1 MFTMRRNRIYMAD
14 RLRYLTCSVC
24 EMYRTTEF
32 VGFGEHELLFSFL
45 SFAPIIQDIGLNWMG
60 RPSLSLP
67 CSDHL
72 QSAWGILPLT
82 LIWSPRVGNR
92 IDWQE
97 KGKEILVISRL
108 ILDGR
113 TEKENYLPSREGM
126 NDRSNCICIINGAQ
140 DDIYLHHPE
149 STRWDSLSA
158 ASLQKW
164 AKNDSNSSA
173 PFRAGKCLC

>member
-1 MFTMRRNRIYMAD
+1 MAD

-97 KGKEILVISRL
+97 KGKEILVRSRL

-113 TEKENYLPSREGM
+113 TRERKPSAIPRVYEWSK
-126 NDRSNCICIINGAQ
+126 RLHLHHHKVIFTCTIPSAQ
-140 DDIYLHHPE
+140 DEIQFQLHH
-149 STRWDSLSA
+149 RKNAQKMIQIHLRHSA
-158 ASLQKW
+158 
-164 AKNDSNSSA
+164 
-173 PFRAGKCLC
+173 R